1 MKLTYDKLTRLQGYC
16 DLIKK
21 LADDYHDRSTQAMVR
36 DKVNKDTSIF
46 DNFRYNVDYSLGKK
60 YAKVFTMYQDGS
72 SKSLHSFV
80 DMENGDIVKGS
91 WKAPIRDKSGKLA
104 VRGNIWA
111 DDLGES
117 NITMYGPKYLR

>member
-1 MKLTYDKLTRLQGYC
+1 MKLTYDNLIRLQEYC

-21 LADDYHDRSTQAMVR
+21 IADADHDRRMTE
-36 DKVNKDTSIF
+36 KDDPKMF
-46 DNFRYNVDYSLGKK
+46 EHLRYNIDYSLGKK

-80 DMENGDIVKGS
+80 DMDNGDIVKGS
-91 WKAPIRDKSGKLA
+91 WKAPIRGKDGKLA

-117 NITMYGPKYLR
+117 KITQYGPKYLR